1 MSNFQF
7 VVTINDPYNYDISG
21 IVMDAVSRWESIIT
35 TKPSFISSMNLT
47 IEIADLAD
55 NVLGSAG
62 PSGSYSDIDQSNGIS
77 YGDAN
82 LNITGGIVQFNQSR
96 IVDMRDTLRVDG
108 KSTLYYVTLH
118 EIGHVLGIGTLWH
131 YFGITESYIDSQ
143 SGTSKLKYTGFYGL
157 REYRNYMENS
167 DLTAIPIEDD
177 GGSGTAGGHIE
188 EGDATFSGGQSY
200 NNRIIDGLLHGG
212 LEDELMTG
220 WSEDAPDVMP
230 LSRITIGILNDMG
243 YGVDYT
249 KADTYLGKSATSF
262 DEGLGANLVCFLQ
275 GMKILC
281 FDVELGHERYICVE
295 DLRPGTL
302 VVTYKHGYVPV
313 DSIGYRKI
321 YNPSVSENSTRMK
334 NRLYVCNRSDFDE
347 AEMSRFSYG
356 DAGSGDVCG
365 DVCGD
370 LIITGCHSLLMNR
383 LSHVEMRSM
392 KEECEGKVLITD
404 DKYRLMSYACDRCA
418 IYDHSGDVFIWHFSL
433 NHEDRFM
440 NYGVYG
446 NGVLVESCSRRM
458 LEDYS
463 DMTFVA

>member
-1 MSNFQF
+1 MSGIQF

-82 LNITGGIVQFNQSR
+82 LNITGGVVQFNQSR
-96 IVDMRDTLRVDG
+96 IVSMRDTLRVDG

-131 YFGITESYIDSQ
+131 YFGVTESYIDSQ
-143 SGTSKLKYTGFYGL
+143 SGASKLKYTGFYGL

-167 DLTAIPIEDD
+167 DLAAIPIEDD

-262 DEGLGANLVCFLQ
+262 DENLGANSGANLVCFLQ

-321 YNPSVSENSTRMK
+321 YNPSVSENSKRMK
-334 NRLYVCNRSDFDE
+334 NRLYVCNKSGFDE
-347 AEMSRFSYG
+347 
-356 DAGSGDVCG
+356 DAGSG

-370 LIITGCHSLLMNR
+370 LIITGCHSLLMKQAFLLVRYMTVLNLKNNVLLR
-383 LSHVEMRSM
+383 L
-392 KEECEGKVLITD
+392 
-404 DKYRLMSYACDRCA
+404 
-418 IYDHSGDVFIWHFSL
+418 
-433 NHEDRFM
+433 
-440 NYGVYG
+440 
-446 NGVLVESCSRRM
+446 
-458 LEDYS
+458 
-463 DMTFVA
+463 